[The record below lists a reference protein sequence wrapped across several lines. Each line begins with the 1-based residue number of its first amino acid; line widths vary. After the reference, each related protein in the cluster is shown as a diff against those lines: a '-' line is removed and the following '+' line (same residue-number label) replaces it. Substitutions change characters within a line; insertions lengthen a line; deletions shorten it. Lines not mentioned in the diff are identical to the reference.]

1 MINLDNIKIYK
12 EPYTYFTIEN
22 AFSNTDFNNMVS
34 EFPTDAEFETSK
46 IVMGGRER
54 VSNVGTP
61 TEFDAYIK
69 KSPTWKKFYNYLN
82 SPNMIQDIFPLFI
95 EDLKQYGSRLN
106 LENLDIDING
116 GRSYDFN
123 LAGWELNST
132 GKNKDQDSL
141 WVELDISRAFDG
153 YKREIH
159 HDMHYRVLNLLA
171 FFSEGDGDGGEFRIH
186 GESNNID
193 MADHSRQPAGHK
205 TIDDDKYPVAKSIK
219 PQKNLLIGFLNT
231 PNSYHSVS
239 ELINSKKYRDFIYV
253 GISTKGA
260 MAFHKNKID

>member
-46 IVMGGRER
+46 IVMGGRKR

-219 PQKNLLIGFLNT
+219 PQKNLLI
-231 PNSYHSVS
+231 V
-239 ELINSKKYRDFIYV
+239 
-253 GISTKGA
+253 
-260 MAFHKNKID
+260 